1 MEWKGDID
9 SCSLCQRPW
18 GAEGAGAEAAPHK
31 RPRLLQVPFEYVLQ
45 TFPVQTSEVTLQ
57 RTGRQAGG
65 AGAGSSSFLLR
76 AGEDFDVVVAIKG
89 PFGPVTGAHLEPAI
103 AAIEL
108 RTIPDGLILKTG
120 EPRWSSETG
129 TATFPARID
138 RSGDLEVLAAVN
150 FNDVSH
156 TIGQKILVK
165 VVTDV

>member
-45 TFPVQTSEVTLQ
+45 TFPVQSSEVTLQ

-65 AGAGSSSFLLR
+65 AGAGSSSFLR

-120 EPRWSSETG
+120 EPRWSSCVCPRLEAAR
-129 TATFPARID
+129 TACHRVEVQRQQEQEPVRY
-138 RSGDLEVLAAVN
+138 LE
-150 FNDVSH
+150 
-156 TIGQKILVK
+156 
-165 VVTDV
+165 